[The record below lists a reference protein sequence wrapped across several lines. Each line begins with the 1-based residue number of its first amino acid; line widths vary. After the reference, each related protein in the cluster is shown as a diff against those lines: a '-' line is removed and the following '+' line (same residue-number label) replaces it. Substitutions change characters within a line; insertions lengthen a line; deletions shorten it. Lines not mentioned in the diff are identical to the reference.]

1 MSILARFRWLWRE
14 LTRPRS
20 LRGMVHDRRERKG
33 IAILVVIAA
42 LMIMTVLITELVYAS
57 RVRYMVAIHERDRV
71 QAYWLARSG
80 VNMHQLILLA
90 NKEISNNPQIKQGL
104 EMFGM
109 GGTFEFWSIPF
120 VQNMNTGLLR
130 MLLTGGGDIDSVDD
144 DVVEEFEKTGRFEG
158 DEEEQSS
165 SIFNDRD
172 FLAFEGDFSSEISDH
187 ESKVNINYFAVETNA
202 TGTPPTTAQ
211 ESPTGQFLFA
221 LMSKEDDLTWFR
233 QRNIDPWEVIGNLK
247 DWVDQDTVRSG
258 GRGGYEDTLYNT
270 LDPPYLTKNAP
281 FDSMDEIRLVAGWEG
296 EVCDRYCD
304 KLSIYGNEQGQI
316 NMNTMDDTFILAL
329 VNHCVE
335 GGTPLRLQQ
344 IQDGMQRLQDTWLLG
359 RPTYEKPEELVR
371 DLVNVAQFP
380 VNQDCAK
387 NKLTTKSQVFT
398 VQSTGLVGTS
408 EVTIEAVFDFSGNT
422 REGKLMYWRVR

>member
-1 MSILARFRWLWRE
+1 
-14 LTRPRS
+14 
-20 LRGMVHDRRERKG
+20 
-33 IAILVVIAA
+33 
-42 LMIMTVLITELVYAS
+42 
-57 RVRYMVAIHERDRV
+57 
-71 QAYWLARSG
+71 
-80 VNMHQLILLA
+80 MHQLILLA
-90 NKEISNNPQIKQGL
+90 NKEVSNNPQIQQGL

-120 VQNMNTGLLR
+120 VQSMNTGMLR
-130 MLLTGGGDIDSVDD
+130 MLLSGGGDIDSVAD
-144 DVVEEFEKTGRFEG
+144 DVVEEFEKTGRFDG
-158 DEEEQSS
+158 GEEQQSS
-165 SIFNDRD
+165 SIFDDRD

-187 ESKVNINYFAVETNA
+187 ESKVNVNVFAAETF
-202 TGTPPTTAQ
+202 TTVQ
-211 ESPTGQFLFA
+211 ESPTGQFLYA
-221 LMSKEDDLTWFR
+221 LMSKEEDLTWFR
-233 QRNIDPWEVIGNLK
+233 RRNLDPWEVIGNLK
-247 DWVDQDTVRSG
+247 DWVDQDTIRSG

-281 FDSMDEIRLVAGWEG
+281 FDSMEEIRLVAGWEG

-304 KLSIYGNEQGQI
+304 KMSIYGDENGKI
-316 NMNTMDDTFILAL
+316 NMNTMDDAFILAI
-329 VNHCVE
+329 VNHCIE

-344 IQDGMQRLQDTWLLG
+344 VQDGMMRLQDTWLLG
-359 RPTYEKPEELVR
+359 RPTYEKPEELVN

-422 REGKLMYWRVR
+422 REGKMLYWRVR

>member
-1 MSILARFRWLWRE
+1 MTILARFRWIWRE

-20 LRGMVHDRRERKG
+20 LRGMLYERRERRG
-33 IAILVVIAA
+33 IAILVVVTA
-42 LMIMTVLITELVYAS
+42 LMMITVLITELVYAS

-120 VQNMNTGLLR
+120 VQSMNTGLLR
-130 MLLTGGGDIDSVDD
+130 MLLSGGGDIDSVDD
-144 DVVEEFEKTGRFEG
+144 EVVDEFKSTGRFDGG
-158 DEEEQSS
+158 DDEQSS
-165 SIFNDRD
+165 SIFDDRD

-187 ESKVNINYFAVETNA
+187 ESKVNINVFATETF
-202 TGTPPTTAQ
+202 TTVQ
-211 ESPTGQFLFA
+211 ESPTGKFLYA
-221 LMSKEDDLTWFR
+221 LMSKEEDLTWFR

-270 LDPPYLTKNAP
+270 LEPPYLTKNAP
-281 FDSMDEIRLVAGWEG
+281 FDSMEEIRLVAGWEG

-304 KLSIYGNEQGQI
+304 KLSIYGDGEGKI
-316 NMNTMDDTFILAL
+316 NMNTMDDAFILAI
-329 VNHCVE
+329 VNHCIE
-335 GGTPLRLQQ
+335 GGTPLRIQQ
-344 IQDGMQRLQDTWLLG
+344 IQDGMLRLQDSWLLG
-359 RPTYEKPEELVR
+359 RPMYEKPEELVR

-398 VQSTGLVGTS
+398 VKSTGLVGTS
-408 EVTIEAVFDFSGNT
+408 EVTIEAVFDFSENT
-422 REGKLMYWRVR
+422 REGDLKYWRVR

>member
-1 MSILARFRWLWRE
+1 MTILARFRWLWRE

-20 LRGMVHDRRERKG
+20 LSGMLHDRRERKG
-33 IAILVVIAA
+33 IAILVVISA
-42 LMIMTVLITELVYAS
+42 LMIITVLITELVYAS

-109 GGTFEFWSIPF
+109 GGTFEFWSVPF
-120 VQNMNTGLLR
+120 VQSMNTGLLR

-144 DVVEEFEKTGRFEG
+144 DVVEEFKQTGRFDG
-158 DEEEQSS
+158 DDEESS
-165 SIFNDRD
+165 GSIFDDRD
-172 FLAFEGDFSSEISDH
+172 FLSFEGDFSSEISDH
-187 ESKVNINYFAVETNA
+187 ESKVNINVFATEQV
-202 TGTPPTTAQ
+202 TTAQ
-211 ESPTGQFLFA
+211 ESATGQLLYA
-221 LMSKEDDLTWFR
+221 LMSKEEDLTWFR

-281 FDSMDEIRLVAGWEG
+281 FDSMEEIRLVAGWEG

-304 KLSIYGNEQGQI
+304 KLSIYGEESGKI
-316 NMNTMDDTFILAL
+316 NMNTMDDGFILAL
-329 VNHCVE
+329 VNNCIE
-335 GGTPLRLQQ
+335 GGTPLRPQQ
-344 IQDGMQRLQDTWLLG
+344 IQDGMLRLQDSWLLG
-359 RPTYEKPEELVR
+359 RPTYDKPEQ
-371 DLVNVAQFP
+371 LVNDLINIAQFP
-380 VNQDCAK
+380 VNKECMT
-387 NKLTTKSQVFT
+387 NRLTTKSQVFT

-408 EVTIEAVFDFSGNT
+408 EVTIEAVFDFTGNT
-422 REGKLMYWRVR
+422 REGKLLYWRVR